1 MEHIPTNEPKA
12 NTRNYQLVV
21 ITDKGTKSYPTSITF
36 STGDSYREV
45 TDEEVLSLLKRI
57 LLIKLKNYYL
67 KTQAYEE
74 HILNI
79 LQEESLACL
88 ISYNED
94 VAHAYL
100 IQEITDP
107 EHPQNYASYVYQ
119 IDEDGCTIQ
128 PDPTLY

>member
-1 MEHIPTNEPKA
+1 MEQIPTNEPKA
-12 NTRNYQLVV
+12 ITRNYQLVV
-21 ITDKGTKSYPTSITF
+21 ITDKWAKSYPTSITF

-45 TDEEVLSLLKRI
+45 TDVLSLLKRI
-57 LLIKLKNYYL
+57 FFIKLKNYYL

-88 ISYNED
+88 INYNED

-100 IQEITDP
+100 IQDITDP
-107 EHPQNYASYVYQ
+107 ENPIIYASYVYQ

>member
-12 NTRNYQLVV
+12 ITRNYQLVV
-21 ITDKGTKSYPTSITF
+21 ITDKWAKSYPTSITF
-36 STGDSYREV
+36 SKGDSYREV
-45 TDEEVLSLLKRI
+45 TDKEVLSLLKRI
-57 LLIKLKNYYL
+57 FFIKLKNYYL
-67 KTQAYEE
+67 KTQTFEE

-100 IQEITDP
+100 IQDITDP
-107 EHPQNYASYVYQ
+107 ENPITYASYVYQ

-128 PDPTLY
+128 PDPTRY

>member
-1 MEHIPTNEPKA
+1 MEQIPTNEPKA
-12 NTRNYQLVV
+12 ITRNYQLVV
-21 ITDKGTKSYPTSITF
+21 ITDKWAKSYPTSLTF
-36 STGDSYREV
+36 SKGDSYREV

-67 KTQAYEE
+67 KTQTFEE

-100 IQEITDP
+100 IQDITDP
-107 EHPQNYASYVYQ
+107 ENPIIYASYVYQ